1 LFSYI
6 KILYISVNYTMHL
19 TKTLKAGGKLLDLS
33 EPRIMGIINLTPD
46 SFYQGSRYTK
56 LEAIEK
62 EVDRMLE
69 EGVHILDLGGMS
81 SRPGAE
87 IISVDEE
94 LDRVLPALE
103 MVRARSDV
111 MISIDTIHS
120 EVAHKCLNLGAD
132 IINDISGGD
141 HDPEI
146 LDAVIEGNG
155 AMVMMHMRGT
165 PQTMTQLTEYPKG
178 VTFEVIRDLR
188 EKSEM
193 ARKKGLHEIVVDP
206 GFGFAKNVDQNFE
219 MLRDLGA
226 FRILE
231 APLLVGISRKSMI
244 WRSLGVTPDD
254 ALNGTSALHMA
265 ALDGGANI
273 LRVHDVKEAR
283 EVITLWTKLN
293 HR

>member
-1 LFSYI
+1 
-6 KILYISVNYTMHL
+6 MHL

>member
-1 LFSYI
+1 
-6 KILYISVNYTMHL
+6 MHL
-19 TKTLKAGGKLLDLS
+19 IKTLKAGGKLLDLS

-103 MVRARSDV
+103 VVRARSDV

-120 EVAHKCLNLGAD
+120 EVAHKCLTLGAD

-165 PQTMTQLTEYPKG
+165 PQTMTQLTEYPMG

-188 EKSEM
+188 EKLET

-231 APLLVGISRKSMI
+231 APFLVGISRKSMI